1 MDSFGGLEL
10 LYAEGVR
17 FVDGTREIRGNKVDL
32 YMEPFA
38 PHDIL
43 SGNLIGFATESA
55 KGMKLAGEF
64 LVSNCKD

>member
-1 MDSFGGLEL
+1 MGGLEL

-17 FVDGTREIRGNKVDL
+17 FADGMRAIRGNQVDL
-32 YMEPFA
+32 YVEPFA
-38 PHDIL
+38 LHDIL
-43 SGNLIGFATESA
+43 LVGNLIGFATEAA